1 MTISPSPN
9 APPSRGQVALALL
22 DFLKRELGNAC
33 VLGDARELPEQIDS
47 DLDIA
52 IPNVVGPKIDT
63 LIVEFARHNGVS
75 LVQLF
80 RHETSGWYYVL
91 AWQGSDRRWL
101 FLCADLCTDYRRVGR
116 LLLTSE
122 ALLNSPTGARDR
134 AGTPK
139 PFDVPEPGSAFIYYL
154 MKRVDKNA
162 LSKTACDYL
171 SSIYNSGPQ
180 ACETALDQ
188 HWSAT
193 WSNRLGDAVRNDDW
207 SDIRQTVPALRS
219 DLHRQH
225 RVGPVE
231 WIVERLR
238 RGMRL
243 WHPTGFIL
251 VLTGPD
257 GCGKSAVA
265 SALITEI
272 SPAFRQTAHYHL
284 KPPGASKTRSGGPPV
299 TDPHGK
305 PPRGIAGSLVKLGWM
320 LSTYWLGTLRHI
332 SMARVR
338 STLVVFERYFHD
350 IVADPRRFRYGGPML
365 LTRIATALSPQ
376 PDLLIVLDASM
387 DTLQSR
393 KQEVPPEESE
403 RARQA
408 YLRMASPLVENGR
421 AAIINADQPLEQVVA
436 DCAAAVLAHLSRRT
450 AKHLNLPGAA

>member
-1 MTISPSPN
+1 MV
-9 APPSRGQVALALL
+9 PPGRSDLAVALLAY
-22 DFLKRELGNAC
+22 LKMAAGEAC
-33 VLGDARELPEQIDS
+33 VLGDPSGLPEHIPS

-52 IPNVVGPKIDT
+52 IPNIVGPKVDK

-80 RHETSGWYYVL
+80 RHETTGWYYVL
-91 AWQGSDRRWL
+91 AWQGEDQKWL
-101 FLCADLCTDYRRVGR
+101 FLCADLCTDYRRAGR

-122 ALLNSPTGARDR
+122 ALLKSPTSTRDR

-139 PFDVPEPGSAFIYYL
+139 PFEVPEPGTAFIYYL

-162 LSKTACDYL
+162 LSKAACDYL
-171 SSIYNSGPQ
+171 SSIYISEPQ
-180 ACETALDQ
+180 ACEAALDQ

-193 WSNRLGDAVRNDDW
+193 WSKRLGDAVRNDDW
-207 SDIRQTVPALRS
+207 SDICRTVPALRS

-231 WIVERLR
+231 WIVERAR
-238 RGMRL
+238 RASRL
-243 WHPTGFIL
+243 VHPTGFIL

-265 SALITEI
+265 NTLVTEI

-305 PPRGIAGSLVKLGWM
+305 PPRGIAGSMVKLAWM

-365 LTRIATALSPQ
+365 FTRIATALSPQ

-408 YLRMASPLVENGR
+408 YLRMAAPLVTKGR
-421 AAIINADQPLEQVVA
+421 AVIIDADQPLEQVVT
-436 DCAAAVLAHLSRRT
+436 DCATVVLAHLSRRT